1 MTSMDIEI
9 LSLEQSGH
17 EDPTSANSN
26 KKSNSIPDQLDPDT
40 IIEDIDNSKEVPT
53 AKYVSFI

>member
-1 MTSMDIEI
+1 MDIEI

>member
-17 EDPTSANSN
+17 EEPTSADSN

-40 IIEDIDNSKEVPT
+40 IIEDIDNLKAVPT
-53 AKYVSFI
+53 TRYVSFI

>member
-1 MTSMDIEI
+1 MDIEI

-17 EDPTSANSN
+17 EEPTSADSN

-40 IIEDIDNSKEVPT
+40 IIEDIDNLKAVPT
-53 AKYVSFI
+53 TRYVSFI